1 MYFQYNHRLGSV
13 FFDAIHHQTIGKC
26 KNRRRRQS
34 PTRNRRELTDFD
46 SELDALNHV
55 RDSVAT
61 FDQKIE
67 DADDNNYANTY
78 DYEYVAS
85 DDGETEQRKSKGG
98 KILALEGRCEKQFMN
113 TLASKQLQS
122 CKKIRSWTKRA
133 THLIRDI
140 KIMRRGCHIDT
151 Y

>member
-1 MYFQYNHRLGSV
+1 M

-34 PTRNRRELTDFD
+34 PTRQRRDLTDFN

-67 DADDNNYANTY
+67 DSDNSNYANTY
-78 DYEYVAS
+78 DYEYVDGGS
-85 DDGETEQRKSKGG
+85 DDQGQTEERKVKGG
-98 KILALEGRCEKQFMN
+98 KILALEQRCEKQFMN
-113 TLASKQLQS
+113 TLGSKQLQS

>member
-1 MYFQYNHRLGSV
+1 M
-13 FFDAIHHQTIGKC
+13 
-26 KNRRRRQS
+26 
-34 PTRNRRELTDFD
+34 
-46 SELDALNHV
+46 
-55 RDSVAT
+55 AT

-67 DADDNNYANTY
+67 DASDTSYANTY

-85 DDGETEQRKSKGG
+85 DENEAEERKAKGG

-113 TLASKQLQS
+113 TLGSKQLQS
-122 CKKIRSWTKRA
+122 CKKIKSWTRRA

>member
-1 MYFQYNHRLGSV
+1 M
-13 FFDAIHHQTIGKC
+13 
-26 KNRRRRQS
+26 
-34 PTRNRRELTDFD
+34 
-46 SELDALNHV
+46 
-55 RDSVAT
+55 AT

-85 DDGETEQRKSKGG
+85 DETGKTEERKSKGG
-98 KILALEGRCEKQFMN
+98 KILALEGKCEKQFMN

-122 CKKIRSWTKRA
+122 CKKIKSWTKRA